1 MKLNK
6 EILMV
11 LRFFFI
17 LLNVLYVIRSNEF
30 VEFFIV

>member
-11 LRFFFI
+11 LWFFFI

-30 VEFFIV
+30 GEFFIV